1 MRRKEEPRGFQQ
13 SLPWPSLP
21 WCHPFLVTIHIHWA
35 LSRAALRASAEALR
49 LEVVSLQEQLGRT
62 ETPSARCSEYLL
74 ISIALLCI

>member
-13 SLPWPSLP
+13 SLP